1 MHPHA
6 KEEKSH
12 RRAKHHK
19 LGIHGEHDDEKAE
32 RLCHGGYAHGGG
44 VPKGPSPPKPHEPN
58 PAHLKG
64 D

>member
-12 RRAKHHK
+12 RRAKHRS
-19 LGIHGEHDDEKAE
+19 LGVHGEHDDEKAE
-32 RLCHGGYAHGGG
+32 RLCRAHGGG
-44 VPKGPSPPKPHEPN
+44 VPEGPSPPKPHEPN